1 MATHSTDARAAT
13 NSTIWSGHD
22 RLAKFAPMSIDR
34 PRETHRQVL
43 PVWSMT
49 NEMVDTILNDD
60 GAKKN
65 SMDPKDSVFK
75 DQSEVFSNG
84 IIASIGSTIQVEYEF
99 R

>member
-1 MATHSTDARAAT
+1 
-13 NSTIWSGHD
+13 
-22 RLAKFAPMSIDR
+22 
-34 PRETHRQVL
+34 
-43 PVWSMT
+43 MT

-84 IIASIGSTIQVEYEF
+84 IIASVGSTIQVEYEF